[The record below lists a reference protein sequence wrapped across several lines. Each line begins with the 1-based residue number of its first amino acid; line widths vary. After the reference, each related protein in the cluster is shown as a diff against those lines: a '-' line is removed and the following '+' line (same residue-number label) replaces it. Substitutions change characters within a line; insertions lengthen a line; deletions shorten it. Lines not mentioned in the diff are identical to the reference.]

1 MYNLSIPKKKLF
13 EKDTRVGIVDI
24 GSDTIRFQIF
34 ENFKNNQI
42 PIFNKKVLEVP
53 LWTSQ
58 TRRLSSYGSRASETW
73 TNFLVV
79 INLQQSSLI
88 DFQAGQDKI
97 CVYKVYTQWLSN
109 LGTLLGISMSS

>member
-42 PIFNKKVLEVP
+42 PIFNKKISCGLGKDLASTNELNKNSIKKAIKFWMHFEVILEEKLRGVARGGESP
-53 LWTSQ
+53 LGAWN
-58 TRRLSSYGSRASETW
+58 SE
-73 TNFLVV
+73 L
-79 INLQQSSLI
+79 
-88 DFQAGQDKI
+88 A
-97 CVYKVYTQWLSN
+97 
-109 LGTLLGISMSS
+109 